1 MKSDFYTAIAQI
13 AAERGIPREA
23 VLSSVE
29 HALKTVYRKMANS
42 EEEVS
47 VDIDQ
52 TTGLMRVFVHKRV
65 VGEIEDPINDMTL
78 AEAVSYSPEAQIGDE
93 IRIERTPDNFGRIA
107 AQTAKQVVLQRIR
120 DYERDTVYEEFHDKQ
135 GEILNGTVQ
144 RADARAVIIE
154 LGKAEAVM
162 PAREQV
168 PTERYRP
175 GQRLKV
181 LLVEVNRDPRGPQLI
196 VSRSHPNLIRRLFEL
211 EVPEIFSGAVEIME
225 VAREPGLRSKV
236 AVAARQ
242 EKVDPVGSCVGVR
255 GVRIQNIVNELYG
268 EKIDVIEWSPETAAF
283 IANALSPAKPSNV
296 SLDDVNRVATVIVP
310 TEQMSLAI
318 GKEGQNARLA
328 FKLTGWRIDIKDPE
342 SLLEHDGE
350 LLRQARA
357 ALAEVPDDLGWQ
369 GRQPRLVKP
378 DGTFT
383 LRDKEYGPLSADLVG
398 MSVDVQV
405 VGPALE
411 VFYNRE
417 LRARYDFET
426 GELLPLD
433 ELPAPRAA
441 PAAPAASA
449 VVDSGDHRGPATGPA
464 RRRVEGAAAEAR
476 PAPDVRHLPRPRREA
491 GADADRAHARRRSRD
506 RPNRQAQRARRLS
519 LRPTGLLGTGVETG
533 SAGSSAQHHTER
545 RRGGRAAAPRG
556 HPGPTRRGTG

>member
-29 HALKTVYRKMANS
+29 HALKTVYRKMANT

-47 VDIDQ
+47 VEIE
-52 TTGLMRVFVHKRV
+52 TGTGNMRVFVHKRV
-65 VGEIEDPINDMTL
+65 VAELGEDPTDEITL
-78 AEAVSYSPEAQIGDE
+78 AEALTYAPNAQVGDE
-93 IRIERTPDNFGRIA
+93 IRIEKTPENFGRIA

-120 DYERDTVYEEFHDKQ
+120 DYERDTVYEEFQDKQ
-135 GEILNGTVQ
+135 GEVLNGTVQ
-144 RADARAVIIE
+144 RADARAVIVE

-175 GQRLKV
+175 GQRVKV
-181 LLVEVNRDPRGPQLI
+181 LLVEVNKDPRGPQLI
-196 VSRSHPNLIRRLFEL
+196 VSRSHPGLIRRLFEM

-268 EKIDVIEWSPETAAF
+268 EKIDVIEWAPDTAQF
-283 IANALSPAKPSNV
+283 IANALSPAKPSSV
-296 SLDDVNRVATVIVP
+296 TLDEANKVATVIVP

-342 SLLEHDGE
+342 ALREMDGE

-357 ALAEVPDDLGWQ
+357 ALAEVPEDLGWQ
-369 GRQPRLVKP
+369 GRQPRLVRA
-378 DGTFT
+378 DGVISV
-383 LRDKEYGPLSADLVG
+383 RDREFGPLSPDLVG
-398 MSVDVQV
+398 MSVDVEV
-405 VGPALE
+405 RNDALE
-411 VFYNRE
+411 VYYNRE
-417 LRARYDFET
+417 LRARFNYQT
-426 GELLPLD
+426 GEPLPLD
-433 ELPAPRAA
+433 EMAA
-441 PAAPAASA
+441 
-449 VVDSGDHRGPATGPA
+449 VPAT
-464 RRRVEGAAAEAR
+464 AA
-476 PAPDVRHLPRPRREA
+476 
-491 GADADRAHARRRSRD
+491 
-506 RPNRQAQRARRLS
+506 
-519 LRPTGLLGTGVETG
+519 GVEQG
-533 SAGSSAQHHTER
+533 
-545 RRGGRAAAPRG
+545 
-556 HPGPTRRGTG
+556 